1 MQILIDNF
9 VYKEI
14 LNTIGEIDSE
24 SGGILGGKGLHC
36 QKFYFD
42 STSTNSSNTYK
53 PNILKT
59 NEMIKQWYD
68 SDIEFIGII
77 HSHPKNIKQLS
88 YSDKQYAYRLMKL
101 NSFSHFIMIICICGP
116 TKKDFSMNGYLLTEG
131 TKEIKKL
138 NIIIKG

>member
-14 LNTIGEIDSE
+14 VNTIGKNDPE

-42 STSTNSSNTYK
+42 STSRNSSNTYN
-53 PNILKT
+53 PNTVKT
-59 NEMIKQWYD
+59 NEVIKQWYSD
-68 SDIEFIGII
+68 DIEFIGII
-77 HSHPKNIKQLS
+77 HSHPENIKQLS
-88 YSDKQYAYRLMKL
+88 YSDKQYAYKLMKL
-101 NSFSHFIMIICICGP
+101 NSFSRFIMIICCSP
-116 TKKDFSMNGYLLTEG
+116 SKEDFSMNGYLLTEG

-138 NIIIKG
+138 NIIIKE